1 MSYDKNV
8 QGGDWAPADNWVPA
22 KDWAPATELSYLG
35 NFKAR
40 GESRSGDL
48 TWADTDPP
56 VELSVSAKGPE
67 DLKLGSVI
75 GYATEM
81 DKDIDGG
88 LLNKNATKEGK
99 KEASSAVKEGEE
111 KFIYGAAYSGLQG
124 ISISDSTG
132 LVAAY
137 TRGAK
142 VDWMKGN
149 KWTYQEGG
157 WVVSDVNVSS
167 SKSTTNIENEYEV
180 ELNSKSSAVSNI
192 TQKDSISL
200 TRSGGVISRE
210 SIAELAIVTTNT
222 AGAGIVTVNTATAG
236 MTTNNFTPLGILNNN
251 VVGGISNALNVTGL
265 VSSAI
270 NVAGVSIATMNI
282 TNIFLIATK
291 AKIKITRDYTNLSMT
306 ISENDSFSAA
316 KNNIEAFKTAATK
329 AGIDIKDVGESM
341 SKIQSALWRHYTK
354 VAEVGNKIEKNN
366 NSVVSCKVRV
376 DESDSLISRNDCE
389 IIDAKLQSLR
399 VDNFML
405 MASLS
410 VCV

>member
-56 VELSVSAKGPE
+56 VELSVSAKRPE

-88 LLNKNATKEGK
+88 LLNKNAIKAGK

-167 SKSTTNIENEYEV
+167 SKSTTNVENEYKVEV
-180 ELNSKSSAVSNI
+180 NSKSSSVSNI
-192 TQKDSISL
+192 TQGDSSSL
-200 TRSGGVISRE
+200 TQVGGSLSRPSTVGRDMITTNMVESGIVTANMAG
-210 SIAELAIVTTNT
+210 LGTVTTNIS
-222 AGAGIVTVNTATAG
+222 GLGIVTANIVGSISTTINAAVAAVAT
-236 MTTNNFTPLGILNNN
+236 I
-251 VVGGISNALNVTGL
+251 NASYWVCL
-265 VSSAI
+265 
-270 NVAGVSIATMNI
+270 I
-282 TNIFLIATK
+282 TKATK
-291 AKIKITRDYTNLSMT
+291 KITLDFV
-306 ISENDSFSAA
+306 D
-316 KNNIEAFKTAATK
+316 EAVVLAATK
-329 AGIDIKDVGESM
+329 TTNLGKYGITVSDK
-341 SKIQSALWRHYTK
+341 
-354 VAEVGNKIEKNN
+354 EVEQVEVKIEISGETVKKSNLD
-366 NSVVSCKVRV
+366 VSKTGT
-376 DESDSLISRNDCE
+376 LSRNVNNEVQEVEVSVSVGGSKLESNDSSVSNNKFETRSADCLVQNIATSSHSAE
-389 IIDAKLQSLR
+389 LLIL
-399 VDNFML
+399 N
-405 MASLS
+405 
-410 VCV
+410 